1 MDDGEVYE
9 LDTAMPRDEFAERV
23 RDYLVGQYGDAAD
36 GVEFRL
42 DDGSRWRVLAERGF
56 NGTSW
61 VEEG

>member
-1 MDDGEVYE
+1 VREHGHRVRHLRES
-9 LDTAMPRDEFAERV
+9 ERV